1 MTKAPAS
8 LKDFDA
14 LSHRENRPVRVNGR
28 TIIISFVPSIV
39 PMLYQRY
46 HLGELLNEDGT
57 KISIVELKLQSVVAT
72 LNANLPDHQQ
82 ITDEWVKRIPGD
94 VYQEFCDYVL
104 APFLEGQE
112 RMIAE
117 QQMKTIDLL
126 TPAIQSIS
134 REVARQE
141 IQASRQNQN
150 NRPRNNSNKRYPNTS
165 G

>member
-14 LSHRENRPVRVNGR
+14 LSHRENRPIRVNGK
-28 TIIISFVPSIV
+28 TITISFIPSIV

-46 HLGELLNEDGT
+46 HLGELLNDEGT
-57 KISIVELKLQSVVAT
+57 KISIVDLKLQSVVAT
-72 LNANLPDHQQ
+72 LNANLPDHEQ
-82 ITDEWVKRIPGD
+82 ITEEWVKKIPGD

-112 RMIAE
+112 RMIVE
-117 QQMKTIDLL
+117 QQKRTIDLL

-134 REVARQE
+134 RDVARQE
-141 IQASRQNQN
+141 IQASNQN
-150 NRPRNNSNKRYPNTS
+150 RNNRHRNNSNKRYQSTS

>member
-1 MTKAPAS
+1 MAKAPAS

-14 LSHRENRPVRVNGR
+14 LSHRESRPVQVNGR
-28 TIIISFVPSIV
+28 RITISFVPSIV

-46 HLGELLNEDGT
+46 HLGELLNDDGN
-57 KISIVELKLQSVVAT
+57 KISIVDLKLQAVVAT
-72 LNANLPDHQQ
+72 LNANLPDHEQ

-117 QQMKTIDLL
+117 QQIRTIDLL

-141 IQASRQNQN
+141 IQVSRQN